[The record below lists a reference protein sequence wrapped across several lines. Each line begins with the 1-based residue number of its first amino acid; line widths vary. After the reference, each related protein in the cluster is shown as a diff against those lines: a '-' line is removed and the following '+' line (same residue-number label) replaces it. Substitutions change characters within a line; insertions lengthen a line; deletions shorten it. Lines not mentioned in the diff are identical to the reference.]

1 MPNHQYLMVLATL
14 FLTYQYDTA
23 TADDDAASNIYVVKQ
38 KKSLLTSFT
47 NPIGPAVSFYKY

>member
-1 MPNHQYLMVLATL
+1 MGCMISWDEE
-14 FLTYQYDTA
+14 TYQYDTA

-38 KKSLLTSFT
+38 KENFLTSFT